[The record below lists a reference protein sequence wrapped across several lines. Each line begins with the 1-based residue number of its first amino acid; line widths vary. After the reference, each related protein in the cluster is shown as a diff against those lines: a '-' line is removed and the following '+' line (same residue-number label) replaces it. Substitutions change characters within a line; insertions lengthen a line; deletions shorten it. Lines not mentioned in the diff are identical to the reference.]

1 MFKIGDVVY
10 FENNVINEDNL
21 LVILSVPQK
30 NGKINASDAY
40 KMSELGKIYTLA
52 LSLNLYIKDKANK
65 TDPMTNPQLKAIS
78 TIRGYIRFGEVDL

>member
-40 KMSELGKIYTLA
+40 KMSELGKFIL
-52 LSLNLYIKDKANK
+52 LLYH
-65 TDPMTNPQLKAIS
+65 
-78 TIRGYIRFGEVDL
+78 